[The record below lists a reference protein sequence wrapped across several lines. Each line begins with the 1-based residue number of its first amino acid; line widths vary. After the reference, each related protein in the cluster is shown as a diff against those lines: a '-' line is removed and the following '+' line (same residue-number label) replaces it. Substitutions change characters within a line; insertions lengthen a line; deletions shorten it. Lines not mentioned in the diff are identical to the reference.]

1 VFIPEHYAQRIDD
14 GDYSFWEELNSRE
27 RRQATPPANNLCM
40 PKKLGLP
47 VLGEGRCSNANVNS
61 QQISGDTGCAGIS
74 GAPNQVCAVSSCSKR
89 NITVLLSLCSVM
101 ESENLHIDINKY
113 YPQQLDLKIKL

>member
-1 VFIPEHYAQRIDD
+1 VFIPEDSAEWINND
-14 GDYSFWEELNSRE
+14 DYSFWEELNSRK
-27 RRQATPPANNLCM
+27 RRQANLPANNLCL

-47 VLGEGRCSNANVNS
+47 VLGEGQCPNANVNS

-89 NITVLLSLCSVM
+89 NITLLLFLVQC
-101 ESENLHIDINKY
+101 NGK
-113 YPQQLDLKIKL
+113 